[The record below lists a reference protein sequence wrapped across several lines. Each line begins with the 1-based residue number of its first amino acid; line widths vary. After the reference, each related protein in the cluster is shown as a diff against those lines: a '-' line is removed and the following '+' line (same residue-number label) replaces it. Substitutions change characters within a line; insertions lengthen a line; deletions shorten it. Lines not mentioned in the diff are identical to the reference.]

1 MRHGTPEKTT
11 FISRT
16 GSCFEK
22 TLQSAMFV
30 VAVTLCRK
38 LGRNL
43 YELDKKRCLDKEVS
57 HGLGY

>member
-1 MRHGTPEKTT
+1 MCGIMRHGTPEKTT

-43 YELDKKRCLDKEVS
+43 YELDKKDV
-57 HGLGY
+57 